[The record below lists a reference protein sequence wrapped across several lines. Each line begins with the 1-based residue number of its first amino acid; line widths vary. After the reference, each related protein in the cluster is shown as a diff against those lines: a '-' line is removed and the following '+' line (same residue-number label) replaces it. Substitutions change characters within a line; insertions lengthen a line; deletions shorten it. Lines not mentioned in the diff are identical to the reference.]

1 VNVAPDT
8 VSIWAFCAAIV
19 SWSSCGTAYPLI
31 RSVCPSPLGCCS
43 VCALTIFPPRTVTST
58 CTGPYCVFTTP
69 PATTADFGAEV
80 VGVALGRGVAER
92 VGGVEGV
99 GVLAGVDGVGVV
111 RVGVVRVGGTDRRRP
126 SRLVWRPERV
136 DLCAGVSELT
146 TAAWP
151 VVVVLGCMLARNAT
165 ATTAVVAT
173 VISNLIPRLTQPLL
187 STRCSP

>member
-1 VNVAPDT
+1 
-8 VSIWAFCAAIV
+8 
-19 SWSSCGTAYPLI
+19 
-31 RSVCPSPLGCCS
+31 
-43 VCALTIFPPRTVTST
+43 
-58 CTGPYCVFTTP
+58 VFTTP

-80 VGVALGRGVAER
+80 VGVALGCGVAER
-92 VGGVEGV
+92 VGGVEGA
-99 GVLAGVDGVGVV
+99 GVLAGVDGVGVA
-111 RVGVVRVGGTDRRRP
+111 RVGGTDRRRP

-136 DLCAGVSELT
+136 DLWVGVAELT